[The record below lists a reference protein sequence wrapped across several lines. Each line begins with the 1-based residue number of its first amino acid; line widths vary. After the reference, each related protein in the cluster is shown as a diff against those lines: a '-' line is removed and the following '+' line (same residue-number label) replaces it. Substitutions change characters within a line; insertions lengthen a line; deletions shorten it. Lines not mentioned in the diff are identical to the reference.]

1 MQPNRCD
8 VRGGLIG
15 LHHILEAELF
25 VDHRVNPCFVM
36 EVDRGA
42 QRFAAF
48 DHFGS
53 KMFYQGQ
60 QGEFIVFKAQFGDIY
75 PGIDTDVEE
84 LPFSYGRHEGC
95 AGYGIGTDHFPALQ
109 VIQVT
114 GKSDIV
120 FGIGAFAEGEVY
132 GFLPVATCFIY
143 ECHPL
148 PEEGVFNVNIGLLV

>member
-1 MQPNRCD
+1 
-8 VRGGLIG
+8 
-15 LHHILEAELF
+15 
-25 VDHRVNPCFVM
+25 M

-60 QGEFIVFKAQFGDIY
+60 QGESIVFKAQFGDIY

-84 LPFSYGRHEGC
+84 LPFSYGRHEGG
-95 AGYGIGTDHFPALQ
+95 AGYGIGANHFPALQ
-109 VIQVT
+109 VIEVA
-114 GKSDIV
+114 GKGDIV

-132 GFLPVATCFIY
+132 GFLPVATGFIY

-148 PEEGVFNVNIGLLV
+148 AEEGVFNVNIGLLV